1 MTLEFE
7 KRISPRKT
15 LKTRVVFEDE
25 FSEGF
30 LTFLSTDI
38 SHSGIFIE
46 SEIPLQVGTHVFL
59 RFSLYEGDPPIQVS
73 GVIARLIAKPRG
85 PGRRKRGFKTGI
97 GIRFLGLSPEDLQ
110 RIEQFITGV
119 G

>member
-1 MTLEFE
+1 MTLEAE

-15 LKTRVVFEDE
+15 FKTRVVFEDE

-30 LTFLSTDI
+30 LTFLTTDI
-38 SHSGIFIE
+38 SLSGIFIE
-46 SEIPLQVGTHVFL
+46 SEIPLQVGTRVFL
-59 RFSLYEGDPPIQVS
+59 KFSLHEGDASIQVS

-85 PGRRKRGFKTGI
+85 PGRRKRGFRTGI
-97 GIRFLGLSPEDLQ
+97 GIRFVGLKPEDLH
-110 RIEQFITGV
+110 RIERFVIGA